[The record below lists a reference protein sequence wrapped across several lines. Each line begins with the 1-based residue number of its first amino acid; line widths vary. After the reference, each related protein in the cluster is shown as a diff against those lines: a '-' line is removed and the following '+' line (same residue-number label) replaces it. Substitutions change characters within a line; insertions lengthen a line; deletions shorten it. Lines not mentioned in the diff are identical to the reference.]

1 MWKRI
6 HLVILFIG
14 LMLACKSEIHSQ
26 DKVLKVKEIKYN
38 GQVGLE
44 QVSQLLEKHVE
55 LEHVDLI
62 NWDKFSYRPDVAFR
76 IAHSNNAIWLKYY
89 VKEKNILASVGDT
102 NGPVARDSCVEFFMD
117 PLGNG
122 NYYNFEFNCIGT
134 VHLAYG
140 PGRGQRQFVDPNT
153 IRNLIEVQSSLGA
166 QTFTERTGDFTWEM
180 TIIIPAEVLTHN
192 PEIKLKG
199 LQSTANFYKCGD
211 ATSQR
216 HYLTWNPVGTEKP
229 DYHRPEFFGKL
240 IFQ

>member
-1 MWKRI
+1 MWKKI
-6 HLVILFIG
+6 NVILWFIG
-14 LMLACKSEIHSQ
+14 LMLACKSQTPNQ
-26 DKVLKVKEIKYN
+26 DKVLKVKEIEYN

-44 QVSQLLEKHVE
+44 QVSQLLEQQVE

-89 VKEKNILASVGDT
+89 VREKNILASVGET
-102 NGPVARDSCVEFFMD
+102 NGPVARDSCVEFFFD
-117 PLGNG
+117 PQGDG

-134 VHLAYG
+134 IHLAYG
-140 PGRGQRQFVDPNT
+140 PGRGNREFVDPT
-153 IRNLIEVQSSLGA
+153 AIKNLIELESSLGT
-166 QTFTERTGDFTWEM
+166 QTFTEKTGDFTWEM
-180 TIIIPAEVLTHN
+180 TIIIPVGILTHN
-192 PEIKLKG
+192 PEINLKG
-199 LQSTANFYKCGD
+199 LKANGNFYKCGD

-216 HYLTWNPVGTEKP
+216 HYLTWNPVGTERP